1 MQREQFELHA
11 ALESRHWW
19 FVGRQRVLRAIV
31 ERLGVPVS
39 GAEMFEFGCG
49 TGGTLD
55 AVGSGYV
62 CEGVDPDEAGI
73 AAAQARFPQ
82 HRFAIWQPGEP
93 LPAALGRAEV
103 VLMLDVLEHIE
114 RSREALGSV
123 IEAMKP
129 GAHLLITVPA
139 DMRIWSA
146 HDEHFGHFRR
156 YDEEM
161 LRWEWSGLPVEVRLL
176 SHFNAL
182 LHPII
187 SAVRRVNRM
196 RGGSSGASGT
206 DLAMPPEPANR
217 LLTRLFARERRA
229 LVAAI
234 DAGTPA
240 FVRGV
245 SLVALL
251 RKLP

>member
-11 ALESRHWW
+11 ELESRHWW

-31 ERLGVPVS
+31 ERLGSPIA

-49 TGGTLD
+49 TGGTLA
-55 AVGSGYV
+55 AVGSGYR
-62 CEGVDPDEAGI
+62 CAGVDPDAAGI
-73 AAAQARFPQ
+73 AAAQQRFPQ
-82 HRFAIWQPGEP
+82 HHFSVWLPGEP

-114 RSREALGSV
+114 RSREALAAV
-123 IEAMKP
+123 LEAMKP

-139 DMRIWSA
+139 DMSIWSA
-146 HDEHFGHFRR
+146 HDEHFGHYRR

-161 LRWEWSGLPVEVRLL
+161 LRWEWSGRPVEVRLL

-182 LHPII
+182 LHPVV
-187 SAVRRVNRM
+187 SAVRRVNRL
-196 RGGSSGASGT
+196 RGRSSGEAGT
-206 DLAMPPEPANR
+206 DLSMPPDAANW
-217 LLTRLFARERRA
+217 LLTRLFAGERRA
-229 LVAAI
+229 LVSAI
-234 DAGTPA
+234 DTGLPA
-240 FVRGV
+240 YARGV

>member
-1 MQREQFELHA
+1 LQREQFELHA

-31 ERLGVPVS
+31 ERLGVPAG

-55 AVGSGYV
+55 AVGSGFR
-62 CEGVDPDEAGI
+62 CAGVDPDEAGI
-73 AAAQARFPQ
+73 AAAQRRFPQ
-82 HRFAIWQPGEP
+82 HHFAVWQPGEP

-114 RSREALGSV
+114 RSREALGAV

-139 DMRIWSA
+139 DMSIWSA

-161 LRWEWSGLPVEVRLL
+161 LRWEWSGRPVEVRLL

-182 LHPII
+182 LHPLI
-187 SAVRRVNRM
+187 SAVRRVNRR

-206 DLAMPPEPANR
+206 DLSMPPDAANH
-217 LLTRLFARERRA
+217 LLTRLFGRERRA

-234 DAGTPA
+234 DTGRPA
-240 FVRGV
+240 FSRGV